1 MKKVQRPARTFSRS
15 AIFYDKICK
24 SVNFFVIFCV
34 YMVGRWNTP
43 HTQKEEIWM
52 KRKSLRTLVC
62 ALLASLALTTFA
74 FADNGP
80 KPQLIVR
87 VKNAPQEPYY
97 LDLLAKGDWD
107 AEDGNRIDGID
118 WNYDGKEDTLDPDL
132 LALLRDNVPA
142 GWHAC
147 VAQGTTG
154 APMWGELYAE
164 GTDASGNALHWFG
177 YVGVPSTYRII
188 LVTESGKVWVS
199 DILNRRVLQSS
210 VTVNW
215 SDDTSAVTVSVPST
229 IPGYLLQFVA
239 TLVPTLLIEGA
250 LLLLFRYSW
259 KKNWETFLL
268 VNVLTQGFL
277 AVASVYVTAHNGVSA
292 WYLFFFLLP
301 AELIIL
307 LVELY
312 LYAGCGLLTGHSK
325 GRAAAYAITANLA
338 SAVLG
343 YYLAVP
349 VWRLVVS
356 IL

>member
-1 MKKVQRPARTFSRS
+1 
-15 AIFYDKICK
+15 
-24 SVNFFVIFCV
+24 
-34 YMVGRWNTP
+34 
-43 HTQKEEIWM
+43 M

-132 LALLRDNVPA
+132 LALHHCATMFPPVGTPA
-142 GWHAC
+142 WRRARPAHRCGASCTRKGRMPLAMHC
-147 VAQGTTG
+147 TG
-154 APMWGELYAE
+154 SATSVCRAP
-164 GTDASGNALHWFG
+164 TASSSSPNPARSGSPIYSIAAFCNR
-177 YVGVPSTYRII
+177 PSRSTGRTIRRQSPFPFPQPSPATCCN
-188 LVTESGKVWVS
+188 LSQRSCRPFSSG
-199 DILNRRVLQSS
+199 R
-210 VTVNW
+210 
-215 SDDTSAVTVSVPST
+215 AAASVP
-229 IPGYLLQFVA
+229 LFVEEKLGSVF
-239 TLVPTLLIEGA
+239 TCQRSDTGL
-250 LLLLFRYSW
+250 
-259 KKNWETFLL
+259 
-268 VNVLTQGFL
+268 L

-325 GRAAAYAITANLA
+325 GAPRPMRSPPIWLPLFSAIIWPCL
-338 SAVLG
+338 SGGSLF
-343 YYLAVP
+343 
-349 VWRLVVS
+349 S

>member
-1 MKKVQRPARTFSRS
+1 
-15 AIFYDKICK
+15 
-24 SVNFFVIFCV
+24 
-34 YMVGRWNTP
+34 
-43 HTQKEEIWM
+43 M

-164 GTDASGNALHWFG
+164 GTL
-177 YVGVPSTYRII
+177 GVRKQACEEIFVSSKFPPFNVRCSIFQSYRR
-188 LVTESGKVWVS
+188 K
-199 DILNRRVLQSS
+199 R
-210 VTVNW
+210 
-215 SDDTSAVTVSVPST
+215 
-229 IPGYLLQFVA
+229 
-239 TLVPTLLIEGA
+239 
-250 LLLLFRYSW
+250 
-259 KKNWETFLL
+259 
-268 VNVLTQGFL
+268 
-277 AVASVYVTAHNGVSA
+277 
-292 WYLFFFLLP
+292 
-301 AELIIL
+301 
-307 LVELY
+307 
-312 LYAGCGLLTGHSK
+312 
-325 GRAAAYAITANLA
+325 
-338 SAVLG
+338 
-343 YYLAVP
+343 
-349 VWRLVVS
+349 
-356 IL
+356 

>member
-1 MKKVQRPARTFSRS
+1 
-15 AIFYDKICK
+15 
-24 SVNFFVIFCV
+24 
-34 YMVGRWNTP
+34 
-43 HTQKEEIWM
+43 M
-52 KRKSLRTLVC
+52 KRKSLRVLVC

-74 FADNGP
+74 FADFGP

-97 LDLLAKGDWD
+97 LDLLAKGDWG

-154 APMWGELYAE
+154 APIYGELYSE
-164 GTDASGNALHWFG
+164 NTDASGNALHRFG

-239 TLVPTLLIEGA
+239 TLVPTLLIEGII
-250 LLLLFRYSW
+250 LLLFQYSW
-259 KKNWETFLL
+259 KQNWKAFLL
-268 VNVLTQGFL
+268 VNLITQGLL
-277 AVASVYVTAHNGVSA
+277 AIASSVYAIQSGPNMFS
-292 WYLFFFLLP
+292 YLIFFLP
-301 AELIIL
+301 AELFIL
-307 LVELY
+307 IAEAY
-312 LYAGCGLLTGHSK
+312 LYAGRGMLKGHSK
-325 GRAAAYAITANLA
+325 KRAAAYAVTANLI
-338 SAVLG
+338 SAILG
-343 YYLAVP
+343 YYLAEA

>member
-1 MKKVQRPARTFSRS
+1 
-15 AIFYDKICK
+15 
-24 SVNFFVIFCV
+24 
-34 YMVGRWNTP
+34 
-43 HTQKEEIWM
+43 M
-52 KRKSLRTLVC
+52 KRKSLRALVC

-154 APMWGELYAE
+154 APIYGELYAE

-229 IPGYLLQFVA
+229 IPGYLLQLVA
-239 TLVPTLLIEGA
+239 TLVPTLLIEGII
-250 LLLLFRYSW
+250 LLLFQYSW
-259 KKNWETFLL
+259 KQNWKAFLL
-268 VNVLTQGFL
+268 VNLITQGLL
-277 AVASVYVTAHNGVSA
+277 AIASSVYAIQSGPNMFS
-292 WYLFFFLLP
+292 YLIFFLP
-301 AELIIL
+301 AELFIL
-307 LVELY
+307 IAEAY
-312 LYAGCGLLTGHSK
+312 LYAGRGMLKGHSK
-325 GRAAAYAITANLA
+325 KRAAAYAVTANLI
-338 SAVLG
+338 SAILG
-343 YYLAVP
+343 YYLAEA

>member
-1 MKKVQRPARTFSRS
+1 
-15 AIFYDKICK
+15 
-24 SVNFFVIFCV
+24 
-34 YMVGRWNTP
+34 
-43 HTQKEEIWM
+43 M
-52 KRKSLRTLVC
+52 KRKSLRVLVC

-132 LALLRDNVPA
+132 LALLRENIPA

-229 IPGYLLQFVA
+229 IPGYLLQLVA
-239 TLVPTLLIEGA
+239 TLVPTLLIEGII
-250 LLLLFRYSW
+250 LLLFQYSW
-259 KKNWETFLL
+259 KQNWKAFLL
-268 VNVLTQGFL
+268 VNLITQGLL
-277 AVASVYVTAHNGVSA
+277 AIASSVYAIQSGPNMFS
-292 WYLFFFLLP
+292 YLIFFLP
-301 AELIIL
+301 AELFIL
-307 LVELY
+307 IAEAY
-312 LYAGCGLLTGHSK
+312 LYAGRGMLKGHSK
-325 GRAAAYAITANLA
+325 KRAAAYAVTANLI
-338 SAVLG
+338 SAILG
-343 YYLAVP
+343 YYLAEA

>member
-1 MKKVQRPARTFSRS
+1 
-15 AIFYDKICK
+15 
-24 SVNFFVIFCV
+24 
-34 YMVGRWNTP
+34 
-43 HTQKEEIWM
+43 M

-80 KPQLIVR
+80 KPQLFVR

-154 APMWGELYAE
+154 APIYGKLYSE
-164 GTDASGNALHWFG
+164 NTDASGNALHWFG

-229 IPGYLLQFVA
+229 IPGYLLQLVA
-239 TLVPTLLIEGA
+239 TLVPTLLIEGII
-250 LLLLFRYSW
+250 LLLFQYSW
-259 KKNWETFLL
+259 KQNWKAFLL
-268 VNVLTQGFL
+268 VNLITQGLL
-277 AVASVYVTAHNGVSA
+277 AIASSVYAIQSGPNMFS
-292 WYLFFFLLP
+292 YLIFFLP
-301 AELIIL
+301 AELFIL
-307 LVELY
+307 IAEAY
-312 LYAGCGLLTGHSK
+312 LYAGRGMLKGHSK
-325 GRAAAYAITANLA
+325 KRAAAYAVTANLI
-338 SAVLG
+338 SAILG
-343 YYLAVP
+343 YYLAEA

>member
-1 MKKVQRPARTFSRS
+1 M
-15 AIFYDKICK
+15 
-24 SVNFFVIFCV
+24 
-34 YMVGRWNTP
+34 
-43 HTQKEEIWM
+43 
-52 KRKSLRTLVC
+52 
-62 ALLASLALTTFA
+62 
-74 FADNGP
+74 
-80 KPQLIVR
+80 R
-87 VKNAPQEPYY
+87 VKDAPQEPYY

-147 VAQGTTG
+147 VAQGTTRRADVG
-154 APMWGELYAE
+154 RAVRGRDGRLWQCTALVRLRRCAE
-164 GTDASGNALHWFG
+164 HLPHH
-177 YVGVPSTYRII
+177 PRHRIRQG
-188 LVTESGKVWVS
+188 LGLRYTQSPRS
-199 DILNRRVLQSS
+199 QSS

-259 KKNWETFLL
+259 KKNWEAFLL

-312 LYAGCGLLTGHSK
+312 LYAGCGFLTGHSK

>member
-1 MKKVQRPARTFSRS
+1 
-15 AIFYDKICK
+15 
-24 SVNFFVIFCV
+24 
-34 YMVGRWNTP
+34 
-43 HTQKEEIWM
+43 M

-74 FADNGP
+74 FADSGP
-80 KPQLIVR
+80 KPLLIVR
-87 VKNAPQEPYY
+87 VKDAPQEPYY
-97 LDLLAKGDWD
+97 LDLLAEGNWD
-107 AEDGNRIDGID
+107 ASEGNSRLKQSTVITNSDGSETTVPLN
-118 WNYDGKEDTLDPDL
+118 EDL
-132 LALLRDNVPA
+132 LALLLDNIPA

-147 VAQGTTG
+147 TAQGTFG
-154 APMWGELYAE
+154 APIFSHLFSR
-164 GTDASGNALHWFG
+164 GTDASGNALHRFS

-239 TLVPTLLIEGA
+239 TLVPTFLIEGA

-259 KKNWETFLL
+259 KKNWEAFLL

-277 AVASVYVTAHNGVSA
+277 AVASVSVAAHSGVSA
-292 WYLFFFLLP
+292 WYFFFFLLP

-338 SAVLG
+338 STVLG
-343 YYLAVP
+343 YYLAEP

>member
-1 MKKVQRPARTFSRS
+1 
-15 AIFYDKICK
+15 
-24 SVNFFVIFCV
+24 
-34 YMVGRWNTP
+34 
-43 HTQKEEIWM
+43 M

-97 LDLLAKGDWD
+97 LDLLAKGDWG

-132 LALLRDNVPA
+132 LALLHDNVPA

-154 APMWGELYAE
+154 APIYGELYSE
-164 GTDASGNALHWFG
+164 NTDASGNALHWFG

-215 SDDTSAVTVSVPST
+215 SDDTSAVTVSVPPI

-239 TLVPTLLIEGA
+239 TLVPTLLIEGII
-250 LLLLFRYSW
+250 LLLFQYSW
-259 KKNWETFLL
+259 KQNWKAFLL
-268 VNVLTQGFL
+268 VNLITQGLL
-277 AVASVYVTAHNGVSA
+277 AIASSVYAIQSGPNMFS
-292 WYLFFFLLP
+292 YLIFFLP
-301 AELIIL
+301 AELFIL
-307 LVELY
+307 IAEAY
-312 LYAGCGLLTGHSK
+312 LYAGRGMLKGHSK
-325 GRAAAYAITANLA
+325 KRAAAYAVTANLI
-338 SAVLG
+338 SAILG
-343 YYLAVP
+343 YYLAEA

-356 IL
+356 IS

>member
-1 MKKVQRPARTFSRS
+1 
-15 AIFYDKICK
+15 
-24 SVNFFVIFCV
+24 
-34 YMVGRWNTP
+34 
-43 HTQKEEIWM
+43 M

-229 IPGYLLQFVA
+229 IPGYLLQLVA
-239 TLVPTLLIEGA
+239 TLVPTLLIEGII
-250 LLLLFRYSW
+250 LLLFQYSW
-259 KKNWETFLL
+259 KQNWKAFLL
-268 VNVLTQGFL
+268 VNLITQGLL
-277 AVASVYVTAHNGVSA
+277 AIASSVYAIQSGPNMFS
-292 WYLFFFLLP
+292 YLIFFLP
-301 AELIIL
+301 AELFIL
-307 LVELY
+307 IAEAY
-312 LYAGCGLLTGHSK
+312 LYAGRGMLKGHSK
-325 GRAAAYAITANLA
+325 KRAAAYAVTANLI
-338 SAVLG
+338 SAILG
-343 YYLAVP
+343 YYLAEA